1 MMNNNDIPN
10 YAYLAGSLQSLAE
23 SLAYDAKF
31 SRMRSPEKRLAYVKA
46 EVEASRRA
54 AIEHAKKYGHW

>member
-23 SLAYDAKF
+23 SLAYDTKF
-31 SRMRSPEKRLAYVKA
+31 SSLRSPEKRLAYVKA
-46 EVEASRRA
+46 EVEAARRA
-54 AIEHAKKYGHW
+54 AIEHANKYGN